1 MIKPRYKI
9 VENWLFYL
17 FVIGYAY
24 FVLNM
29 TLQLWFGDGINIFA
43 TYSEATIAAEIIVDA
58 NKVYWSKTTFL
69 FLTLFL
75 YAFNLDYRFAV
86 GVGAAF
92 WSFSLILMFGLA
104 PILIMNV
111 VLGPLLIL
119 QQVWR
124 KQIFRSQNSEALRQ
138 ITTAR

>member
-9 VENWLFYL
+9 VKNWLFYL

-29 TLQLWFGDGINIFA
+29 TFQLWFGSGINIFA
-43 TYSEATIAAEIIVDA
+43 TYSEATIAAEMIVDA

-69 FLTLFL
+69 FLTLVL

-86 GVGAAF
+86 GIGATF

-104 PILIMNV
+104 SILIMNAL
-111 VLGPLLIL
+111 LGPLLIL
-119 QQVWR
+119 QQIWR
-124 KQIFRSQNSEALRQ
+124 KQIFRSQDPEAFHQ
-138 ITTAR
+138 IKAVR